1 MRRDFQ
7 HWDECDIRDKL
18 NDWYPT
24 EKFDIVL
31 KCWNVD
37 VTAAM
42 CKEHCGEHTM
52 ITRACIESH
61 GFRMLVNEC
70 RDQASSL
77 WASGQNTIR
86 VMCISDQG
94 RHRSVAV
101 SSTLR
106 SVYLKLGF
114 NSLGPTH
121 FCKGSW
127 WGMCHTCKHCKPNGY
142 KKAMITALAQR
153 RFATRRSIPHVPR
166 RGYNPPLD
174 FSKAFYDPSAL

>member
-1 MRRDFQ
+1 MGMGRDFK
-7 HWDECDIRDKL
+7 HRDEGDIKDQL
-18 NDWYPT
+18 NDWHPT

-31 KCWNVD
+31 KCWNLKL
-37 VTAAM
+37 TATQ
-42 CKEHCGEHTM
+42 CKIHCGEHTM

-61 GFRMLVNEC
+61 GFRMLMNEC

-101 SSTLR
+101 SSALQ

-114 NSLGPTH
+114 NSLGPYH
-121 FCKGSW
+121 MSRGHW
-127 WGMCHTCKHCKPNGY
+127 WSGICHTCKDCKPNAY
-142 KKAMITALAQR
+142 KEGMMTAWASEL
-153 RFATRRSIPHVPR
+153 
-166 RGYNPPLD
+166 RGLYL
-174 FSKAFYDPSAL
+174 SQLLG